1 MALLVKFSGKHSAE
15 MQQLADRVIA
25 CRQPG
30 QSMEIDLACN
40 GVQIT
45 GWLPQV
51 QPDGLL
57 RWRPSLLSVAQ
68 ECNFGWN
75 TLSTVP
81 AVVMV
86 KVAFST
92 QRRRVAFSAA
102 CSRTGFALPLTTD

>member
-1 MALLVKFSGKHSAE
+1 
-15 MQQLADRVIA
+15 
-25 CRQPG
+25 
-30 QSMEIDLACN
+30 MEIDLACN

-68 ECNFGWN
+68 GMQLWLEH
-75 TLSTVP
+75 LVSVP

-86 KVAFST
+86 KVAFFYAKTASGVF
-92 QRRRVAFSAA
+92 RRLQPNRLCITSHN
-102 CSRTGFALPLTTD
+102 